1 MFLNVLIL
9 YNFDL
14 LLFNACLLKPL
25 ICLIKKLVLKTH
37 WGNELNKKIQIGIT
51 IRVKI
56 KILIT

>member
-1 MFLNVLIL
+1 MPNIR
-9 YNFDL
+9 
-14 LLFNACLLKPL
+14 FNRSNKFSRSAVRAALKELL

-37 WGNELNKKIQIGIT
+37 WGNELNLKKLNC